1 MKHFHSLRTL
11 VVVMVSIALGT
22 CAYAGNG
29 DNSTPGGCSDTY
41 YGCNNEG
48 EQHDPNDPN
57 SVFSYEQSCVWCVT
71 DRDREVAAVLYGELG
86 YVPEEPPIVANCE
99 ESAHNWL
106 AFGASVL
113 GVAYF
118 VGMVDDSGV
127 LAGTLGT
134 VGSGAVV
141 YGGVKLLV
149 CKLIE

>member
-48 EQHDPNDPN
+48 EQHDLNDPN

-71 DRDREVAAVLYGELG
+71 DRDRAIAAVLYDELG
-86 YVPEEPPIVANCE
+86 YVPEAESGESLCGVTIITGTMALHTGFYSLLIPEPFASQVY
-99 ESAHNWL
+99 
-106 AFGASVL
+106 GAVSLLL
-113 GVAYF
+113 GGITLGI
-118 VGMVDDSGV
+118 GMVACD
-127 LAGTLGT
+127 
-134 VGSGAVV
+134 
-141 YGGVKLLV
+141 
-149 CKLIE
+149 

>member
-1 MKHFHSLRTL
+1 MKHFRSLRTL

-57 SVFSYEQSCVWCVT
+57 SVFSYEQSCVWCVS

-86 YVPEEPPIVANCE
+86 YVPEAVSEQSLC
-99 ESAHNWL
+99 
-106 AFGASVL
+106 
-113 GVAYF
+113 GV
-118 VGMVDDSGV
+118 
-127 LAGTLGT
+127 TIITGT
-134 VGSGAVV
+134 VALHTGFYSLLIPEPVASKIYGAVSLLF
-141 YGGVKLLV
+141 GGISLGIGLLA
-149 CKLIE
+149 CD